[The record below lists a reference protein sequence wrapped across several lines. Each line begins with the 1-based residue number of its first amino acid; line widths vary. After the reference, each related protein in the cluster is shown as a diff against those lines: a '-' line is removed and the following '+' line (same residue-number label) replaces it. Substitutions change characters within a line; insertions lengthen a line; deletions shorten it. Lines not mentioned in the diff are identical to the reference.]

1 MTTTLEPLRLSK
13 LSNMEFGQLLR
24 RHLSDLATID
34 QALVTDN
41 AYTNYLNRITELTAI
56 YERALAQIRK
66 SEATDKI
73 AKADD
78 DRDKSLVAFATAIK
92 LHGLSD
98 DPLEAE
104 AARGLEIL
112 FNTFKNLAVLSYEAQ
127 SIGMDKLISELNSP
141 AYAEKVSY
149 LHMSKYVSRMANTNN
164 EFKTLFSGRIVAG
177 ANTENLD
184 MKAIRSELY
193 VVYNDFTDY
202 VLAMAKIADNPL
214 FTTALNLLNTAR
226 KYYADQLAR
235 HLSTVATAKEK
246 KNTTT
251 E

>member
-1 MTTTLEPLRLSK
+1 MNFILEPLRSSK
-13 LSNMEFGQLLR
+13 LSHMEFGQLLR
-24 RHLSDLATID
+24 RHLTDLATID

-41 AYTNYLNRITELTAI
+41 AYTNYLNQIAELVAT
-56 YERALAQIRK
+56 YERALAQVRK
-66 SEATDKI
+66 SEATEKI
-73 AKADD
+73 AKADAE
-78 DRDKSLVAFATAIK
+78 RDKAITAFTMAFK

-98 DPLEAE
+98 DQQEVE

-112 FNTFKNLAVLSYEAQ
+112 FNSFKDLANLSYEAQ
-127 SIGMDKLISELNSP
+127 SIGMDKLVTELSSA

-164 EFKTLFSGRIVAG
+164 EFKTLFSGRIVAE

-202 VLAMAKIADNPL
+202 VLAMSKIADLPL
-214 FTTALNLLNTAR
+214 YASALNLLNTAR